1 VRDNS
6 SGRCFTPWFVAAG
19 WGGFFRGR
27 GWIAEGA
34 GVLRELRVS
43 EMWRDS
49 DAYDPH
55 TTVERHAAWTAA
67 IRATTG

>member
-1 VRDNS
+1 
-6 SGRCFTPWFVAAG
+6 
-19 WGGFFRGR
+19 
-27 GWIAEGA
+27 
-34 GVLRELRVS
+34 LRELRVS